1 MRLIDLCGE
10 STAVLF
16 GGVGTRD
23 SGVGISE
30 GVREQRGDKIGSHAL
45 AHLVRSRGAAAKPR
59 NRAREGTLS
68 FFCWCPSASELAM
81 GINKKR
87 LRLSSQPFLG
97 LAERTRL
104 SVIYSRVS
112 GS

>member
-23 SGVGISE
+23 SGVGIRRGE
-30 GVREQRGDKIGSHAL
+30 REQRGDKIGSHAL

-81 GINKKR
+81 GINKKTIATVVTTVSR
-87 LRLSSQPFLG
+87 LGGEDKIIRNIFTS
-97 LAERTRL
+97 
-104 SVIYSRVS
+104 
-112 GS
+112 